1 MHFPHAS
8 ISAGFIATP
17 AQKRLENVLLVL
29 IATLILEGLFR
40 RLLPQL
46 NMVFF
51 FIKDLLTLLLGI
63 LTITSNAHPVAKKL
77 LMMQGVFFLLM
88 IPPALSTSMHDAIL
102 AIFGIKQY
110 VLFPFAASALCAAY
124 LPSRRVAL
132 QRLCGKVTYSI
143 VPTAL
148 LALLQSK
155 LPADH
160 WLNQTPDGESLEAFS
175 AGGQLR
181 VSSSFPFV
189 AQYGMYLNAL
199 VPFIGVW
206 SCMRRFRQRA
216 FLAKTLPLLAL
227 ILPLLILSIF
237 ITGSRL
243 AVLGVAASV
252 AVGVSVIVFTTGR
265 RFLPSILLVVTM
277 GCLCYPIL
285 KLLHPDSFAAY
296 EARTTTTDI
305 NGPNHTEQTAGRL
318 LDGMVNWIPMIYH
331 QPPLG
336 NGLGVMS
343 NGSQKISSYA
353 AGIRQDNY
361 WMETELASIMY
372 EGGVYVL
379 LVWYGLRLIII
390 GYTGFCLLT
399 IDDPKLAVGA
409 CFCWGFVVIQGIMGT
424 LSIQP
429 PLAIWWW
436 LSVGLILCLREFDRE
451 TEAPYPPILNHAGH
465 LRNPSGPI

>member
-1 MHFPHAS
+1 MHFPHAD
-8 ISAGFIATP
+8 ISTGFIETP
-17 AQKRLENVLLVL
+17 TQKRLEKILLIL
-29 IATLILEGLFR
+29 IATLILEGLCR
-40 RLLPQL
+40 RLVPQL

-51 FIKDLLTLLLGI
+51 FVKDLLTLLLGI
-63 LTITSNAHPVAKKL
+63 LTITSNTHPIAKNL
-77 LMMQGVFFLLM
+77 LLMQGVFFLLM

-110 VLFPFAASALCAAY
+110 VLFPFAASGLCAAY
-124 LPSRRVAL
+124 LPGRRLAL

-155 LPADH
+155 LPGDH
-160 WLNQTPDGESLEAFS
+160 WLNQTPDGESLEAFA

-199 VPFIGVW
+199 IPFIGVW
-206 SCMRRFRQRA
+206 SCMRRFRQKA
-216 FLAKTLPLLAL
+216 FLTKTLPLLAI

-243 AVLGVAASV
+243 AVLGVASSV
-252 AVGVSVIVFTTGR
+252 AVGLSVIVFTNGR
-265 RFLPSILLVVTM
+265 RFLPAILLVVTV

-305 NGPNHTEQTAGRL
+305 NGPNNTESTSGRIVE
-318 LDGMVNWIPMIYH
+318 GMVNWFPMIYH

-336 NGLGVMS
+336 NGLGIMS

-353 AGIRQDNY
+353 AGIRRDNY
-361 WMETELASIMY
+361 WMETELATIMY
-372 EGGVYVL
+372 EGGIYVL
-379 LVWYGLRLIII
+379 LVWYGLRLLII
-390 GYTGFCLLT
+390 GYTGLCLLT
-399 IDDPKLAVGA
+399 IGDPKLATGA
-409 CFCWGFVVIQGIMGT
+409 CFCWGFVLVEGLMGT

-436 LSVGLILCLREFDRE
+436 LCVGLILCLREFDRE
-451 TEAPYPPILNHAGH
+451 AETPYPPDPNHAWH
-465 LRNPSGPI
+465 LRNPSGPV